1 MAAMTTTEPMTT
13 TDAEDEAF
21 ARLGLERPPRGEELP
36 ETDGL
41 PMDSERQALQMD
53 LLLEPLRLYFAGRDV
68 YVGKN
73 QIIYYS
79 VEQVRN
85 RDFLGPDVYVVLDVP
100 DRERRSWVI
109 WEEGKAP
116 DVVVEIL
123 SPKTAERDR
132 GEKKSI
138 YQDNIG
144 VREYFW
150 FDPEGGELAG
160 FVLHDRAYVPIER
173 EPAGALPC
181 PSLDLA
187 LIIWDGDYMGRGGP
201 WLRWATQEGT
211 PLPTG
216 VEAERQR
223 ADEEQRRADEER
235 RRAEQAERD
244 LAEARALLERY
255 REQFGEPPR

>member
-1 MAAMTTTEPMTT
+1 MTTTEPIA
-13 TDAEDEAF
+13 TDAEREAF
-21 ARLGLERPPRGEELP
+21 ARLGLERPPRAEELP

-53 LLLEPLRLYFAGRDV
+53 LLFEPLRLHFAGRIV

-79 VEQVRN
+79 MEQVRN

-116 DVVVEIL
+116 DVVIEIL
-123 SPKTAERDR
+123 SPTTAERDR
-132 GEKKSI
+132 GEKKRI

-150 FDPEGGELAG
+150 FDPDTGELAG
-160 FVLHDRAYVPIER
+160 FVLHDRAFVPIEADVAR
-173 EPAGALPC
+173 SLPC
-181 PSLDLA
+181 PSLGLR
-187 LIIWDGDYMGRGGP
+187 LVLRDGDYMGRGGP
-201 WLRWATQEGT
+201 WLRWATGEGT
-211 PLPTG
+211 LLPMG
-216 VEAERQR
+216 EEA
-223 ADEEQRRADEER
+223 ER
-235 RRAEQAERD
+235 RRAEEKRQRAERE
-244 LAEARALLERY
+244 LAEARALLARY
-255 REQFGEPPR
+255 REQFGEPPQ